1 MVFRRHPI
9 NRDKVVRGYFAFN
22 SFVRLIVEMILYR
35 KYKGP
40 VNISIDVP

>member
-9 NRDKVVRGYFAFN
+9 NRDKVVGRVFCFN
-22 SFVRLIVEMILYR
+22 LVRLIVEMILYK

-40 VNISIDVP
+40 VNNSIDVL